1 MNIRNY
7 IYMAMLIWLTQPLL
21 AIAVESAQITGVR
34 PINFNQLKPFGSSAT
49 FDQDLCVYSSTGS
62 YTVQVASNN
71 PSGSF
76 VVNNLNMKPINYQV
90 FWNKQLGTA
99 NNIELRALNAQIQS
113 GASMTPSCPNGNTAN
128 LQVVIPDAAL
138 SGARAGSYY
147 LSLQITVAPVAPP

>member
-1 MNIRNY
+1 MRIRSA
-7 IYMAMLIWLTQPLL
+7 IYLAMLIWLTQPVL

-34 PINFNQLKPFGSSAT
+34 PINFNQLRPFEMGAT
-49 FDQDLCVYSSTGS
+49 FDQDLCVYSSTGF

-90 FWNKQLGTA
+90 FWNRQPGTA

-113 GASMTPSCPNGNTAN
+113 GASMTPGCPNGNTAN

-138 SGARAGSYY
+138 MGAHAGNYGFF
-147 LSLQITVAPVAPP
+147 LQVTVTPATP